1 VTHKINTSQLG
12 PIARRSLLGV
22 AIASALHSPIALSQE
37 ADTQNVNDAPV
48 EVIEVRGLVSSLKR
62 AMSDKKENLAVS
74 DGIAAEDL
82 GKFPDLNVAESL
94 QRITGVSIDRNG
106 GEGQQV
112 TVRGFGPQFNTVLV
126 NGRQIASDDAGR
138 AFNFDVIAADQITG
152 ANIYK
157 SGVANL
163 QSGGIGSTINVTTA
177 RPFDYDGFQA
187 VGSVKGMYESLSEEI
202 APQASFL
209 VSNTFADDKFG
220 LLLAVSHQE
229 RQVQI
234 NRIQTAGW
242 RPGLTLSNRN
252 DGVLATNVYLPR
264 NWDQV
269 VDEQDRTRT
278 NASLVAQFAPSDD
291 VTITVD
297 GFVSKFEVDSQVT
310 DLASWFEPDRVGSA
324 QISEFGTAI
333 QFTQEIDLHQGSG
346 NPASDFVS
354 STRGVRDVT
363 NKGFGINVDWQI
375 NDALSATFDISNST
389 AENDI
394 AGEGRFNVVGIINN
408 YSFDSTGGTPTVE
421 HDGFGNGQLP
431 DISLNRLHYNDLGN
445 VVASEDEVTEYKAD
459 FTYLADSDVFRKVD
473 FGILRSEREK
483 FVFQEFA
490 SQCAFC
496 GYGTEAPIDAL
507 NIRPFTANNFF
518 SGLIDTWYTYDG
530 DAYLDYLA
538 SQGAAVIPTL
548 QPNYY
553 NIEEDVTALYA
564 QFEFGYDIGDMPL
577 TMNFG
582 ARYEE
587 TDVAV
592 SAVQAFI
599 SDVVPTTDLTLF
611 ANRFA
616 PAQDIVG
623 TSSYSNLLPSL
634 NVKLEVQEDMI
645 VRFSRYDSL
654 TRPTMSQMSPAT
666 TFGEPRR
673 QNLQASGGN
682 PSLKPFEAENLDL
695 SFEWYYSDDSVFS
708 FAVFSKDVENFI
720 VTLSGQESY
729 TLTDRTADDGFRCA
743 ADDCAPGV
751 SLDPQDPSRDVVA
764 DTEELN
770 GQSEIYTVTR
780 PQNGETATVN
790 GFEIALTHVWD
801 NGFGFTA
808 NATVVNS
815 DAEVSGDTTQT
826 FALPG
831 LGDSQNLILFYE
843 RDAFQARLA
852 FNNRESFLF
861 ALDNTAVGGATG
873 EPVTTET
880 YGQWDISASYEI
892 NENFTVFF
900 EGINITEEELTQVG
914 RFPDQI
920 YSIEDNGSRYAVGVR
935 GTF

>member
-1 VTHKINTSQLG
+1 MTHKINTSQLG
-12 PIARRSLLGV
+12 PIAKRSLLGV
-22 AIASALHSPIALSQE
+22 AIASALHAPVAFSQD
-37 ADTQNVNDAPV
+37 ADTQSVNDAPV
-48 EVIEVRGLVSSLKR
+48 EVIEVRGIVSSLKR

-106 GEGQQV
+106 GEGQKV

-126 NGRQIASDDAGR
+126 NGRQMATDDAGR
-138 AFNFDVIAADQITG
+138 AFNFDVLAADQITG
-152 ANIYK
+152 ASIYK

-163 QSGGIGSTINVTTA
+163 QSGGIGSTINVSTA

-187 VGSVKGMYESLSEEI
+187 VGSVKGVYETLSEETS
-202 APQASFL
+202 PQASFL

-229 RQVQI
+229 RQVQV

-252 DGVLATNVYLPR
+252 DGVIASDVYLPR

-269 VDEQDRTRT
+269 VDQQDRTRT

-291 VTITVD
+291 VTITLD

-324 QISEFGTAI
+324 TISEFGTAL

-363 NKGFGINVDWQI
+363 NKGFGLNVDWQVT
-375 NDALSATFDISNST
+375 DALSATFDVST
-389 AENDI
+389 SEAENDI

-408 YSFDSTGGTPTVE
+408 YEFDSTGGTPTVI
-421 HDGFGNGQLP
+421 HDGFGNGSLP

-496 GYGTEAPIDAL
+496 GYSTEAPIDEL

-538 SQGAAVIPTL
+538 AQGAPVVPTL

-587 TDVAV
+587 TSVAV

-611 ANRFA
+611 SNVFA
-616 PAQDIVG
+616 PANDITG
-623 TSSYSNLLPSL
+623 TTSYSNLLPSL

-682 PSLKPFEAENLDL
+682 PNLKPFSAENWDL

-708 FAVFSKDVENFI
+708 FAVFSKDVEDFI
-720 VTLSGQESY
+720 VTLSGDE
-729 TLTDRTADDGFRCA
+729 TFAMTDRVGPDFRCTA
-743 ADDCAPGV
+743 ADCAPGV
-751 SLDPQDPSRDVVA
+751 SLDAQNPDRDVVA
-764 DTEELN
+764 ETEELN
-770 GQSEIYTVTR
+770 GANEVYTVTR

-790 GFEIALTHVWD
+790 GYEVAITHVWD
-801 NGFGFTA
+801 NGFGVTA

-815 DAEVSGDTTQT
+815 DAEVSGDTAQT
-826 FALPG
+826 FALAG
-831 LGDSQNLILFYE
+831 LGDSQNLIVFYE
-843 RDAFQARLA
+843 RDAFQARVA

-861 ALDNTAVGGATG
+861 ALDNTEVGGATG
-873 EPVTTET
+873 EPITTET
-880 YGQWDISASYEI
+880 YGQWDVSASYDI
-892 NENFTVFF
+892 NEHLTVFV
-900 EGINITEEELTQVG
+900 EGINVTEEELTQVG

-920 YSIEDNGSRYAVGVR
+920 YSIEDNGARYSVGIR
-935 GTF
+935 GSF

>member
-1 VTHKINTSQLG
+1 
-12 PIARRSLLGV
+12 
-22 AIASALHSPIALSQE
+22 
-37 ADTQNVNDAPV
+37 
-48 EVIEVRGLVSSLKR
+48 
-62 AMSDKKENLAVS
+62 
-74 DGIAAEDL
+74 
-82 GKFPDLNVAESL
+82 
-94 QRITGVSIDRNG
+94 
-106 GEGQQV
+106 
-112 TVRGFGPQFNTVLV
+112 
-126 NGRQIASDDAGR
+126 
-138 AFNFDVIAADQITG
+138 
-152 ANIYK
+152 
-157 SGVANL
+157 
-163 QSGGIGSTINVTTA
+163 
-177 RPFDYDGFQA
+177 
-187 VGSVKGMYESLSEEI
+187 
-202 APQASFL
+202 
-209 VSNTFADDKFG
+209 
-220 LLLAVSHQE
+220 
-229 RQVQI
+229 
-234 NRIQTAGW
+234 
-242 RPGLTLSNRN
+242 
-252 DGVLATNVYLPR
+252 
-264 NWDQV
+264 
-269 VDEQDRTRT
+269 
-278 NASLVAQFAPSDD
+278 
-291 VTITVD
+291 
-297 GFVSKFEVDSQVT
+297 
-310 DLASWFEPDRVGSA
+310 
-324 QISEFGTAI
+324 
-333 QFTQEIDLHQGSG
+333 
-346 NPASDFVS
+346 
-354 STRGVRDVT
+354 
-363 NKGFGINVDWQI
+363 
-375 NDALSATFDISNST
+375 
-389 AENDI
+389 
-394 AGEGRFNVVGIINN
+394 
-408 YSFDSTGGTPTVE
+408 
-421 HDGFGNGQLP
+421 
-431 DISLNRLHYNDLGN
+431 
-445 VVASEDEVTEYKAD
+445 
-459 FTYLADSDVFRKVD
+459 
-473 FGILRSEREK
+473 
-483 FVFQEFA
+483 
-490 SQCAFC
+490 
-496 GYGTEAPIDAL
+496 
-507 NIRPFTANNFF
+507 
-518 SGLIDTWYTYDG
+518 
-530 DAYLDYLA
+530 
-538 SQGAAVIPTL
+538 
-548 QPNYY
+548 
-553 NIEEDVTALYA
+553 
-564 QFEFGYDIGDMPL
+564 
-577 TMNFG
+577 
-582 ARYEE
+582 
-587 TDVAV
+587 
-592 SAVQAFI
+592 
-599 SDVVPTTDLTLF
+599 
-611 ANRFA
+611 
-616 PAQDIVG
+616 
-623 TSSYSNLLPSL
+623 L

>member
-1 VTHKINTSQLG
+1 MTHKINTSQLG